1 MEIHPPHGAAHSWK
15 DLLIQLGTI
24 TAGILIALSFDGV
37 REWRHE
43 RSLVHEARETIVREI
58 SANLKEVDGENGGV
72 ATRQANIQKLID
84 VVDRVLAKKP
94 SGVTEMNVSA
104 NIAELNAAG
113 WQTAERMGALAHMEY
128 DEVQRYS
135 KLYGIQQLYADRQR
149 RTFEHAI
156 AALSALPG
164 SPDDAPPQAL
174 EAVRLRLQEL
184 RADLLVE
191 EQLGKHLS
199 EEYRKTLH

>member
-1 MEIHPPHGAAHSWK
+1 VDIHPPHAPAHSWK
-15 DLLIQLGTI
+15 DLSIQLATI
-24 TAGILIALSFDGV
+24 TAGILIALSLEGL

-43 RSLVHEARETIVREI
+43 RALVDEARKTIAREI
-58 SANLKEVDGENGGV
+58 ADNLKEVDGENAGL

-84 VVDRVLAKKP
+84 VVNRVLAKKP
-94 SGVTEMNVSA
+94 SGVTEMNVTA

-135 KLYGIQQLYADRQR
+135 KLYGLQQLYADRQR
-149 RTFEHAI
+149 RTFEHAV
-156 AALSALPG
+156 SALTAIPG

-174 EAVRLRLQEL
+174 EAFRLRLQEL

-199 EEYRKTLH
+199 EEYRKTLQ